1 MHTLS
6 QVTWLTL
13 WGLSLLFVG
22 GFVLWVYG
30 SQKENPAADVFVSQ
44 SAPSPYLHARLVRWF
59 LVYGGLAVFT
69 GIGLLLTAAMF
80 LF

>member
-6 QVTWLTL
+6 QVTWMTL

-30 SQKENPAADVFVSQ
+30 SQKENVTTDDFIT
-44 SAPSPYLHARLVRWF
+44 PSKKTPFLHAHLVRWF
-59 LVYGGLAVFT
+59 LVYGGLAVFA
-69 GIGLLLTAAMF
+69 GIGLLLTSAV
-80 LF
+80 LII